1 MPDFEETFE
10 NTMKSKAA
18 LDIAHAFKLFTEL
31 TESGWP
37 RDKAYQVA
45 FLGIAVFHVP
55 GLKPLPE
62 PDPPFFSA
70 SSLYE
75 TVQKAHSHVS
85 SLKTCI
91 EKDLMFLKTLMKKEG
106 ISRQNRNRG

>member
-1 MPDFEETFE
+1 MPDFEEDFE

-37 RDKAYQVA
+37 RDKAYLFA
-45 FLGIAVFHVP
+45 FMGIAVWHVP

-62 PDPPFFSA
+62 PDPPFFSLPA
-70 SSLYE
+70 LYE
-75 TVQKAHSHVS
+75 AVKKTHFHVSNFKAH
-85 SLKTCI
+85 I
-91 EKDLMFLKTLMKKEG
+91 EDDLTFLKTLIEKQG
-106 ISRQNRNRG
+106 IGKPKQ